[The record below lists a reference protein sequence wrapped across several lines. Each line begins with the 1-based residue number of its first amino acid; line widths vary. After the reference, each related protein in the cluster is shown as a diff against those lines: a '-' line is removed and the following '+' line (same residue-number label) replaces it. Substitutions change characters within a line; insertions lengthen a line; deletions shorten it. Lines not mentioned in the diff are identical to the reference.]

1 MNMINPLEKL
11 LRWRFY
17 NIIEKLDINMDNF
30 DYSALYQV
38 RKNALKILNQKLI
51 SCGYVTLEESKL
63 YGCYYIIKN
72 IIWKNII
79 SYELTQTKCYVHML
93 WNKNKTKHD
102 RCGKYG
108 YIVTNLIFNI
118 DTYNSYESSKNLKIL
133 YATIIQYLLLLNKI
147 ISRYLL
153 NDLTT
158 ILNMYIFDVILII

>member
-1 MNMINPLEKL
+1 MNMNNPLEKL
-11 LRWRFY
+11 LRWQFY

-30 DYSALYQV
+30 DYSALYKV

-63 YGCYYIIKN
+63 YGCYN
-72 IIWKNII
+72 IIKNII

-102 RCGKYG
+102 TCGKYG

-118 DTYNSYESSKNLKIL
+118 DTYNSNESSQNLKIL
-133 YATIIQYLLLLNKI
+133 YSTIIQYLLLLNKI

-153 NDLTT
+153 NDLTN